1 MRLNI
6 AGSQLMRRFNI
17 LYAIASPT
25 IVVIVVLL
33 TALAGVAGADD
44 HKVTLIDATVC
55 SDNLNV
61 QHIRVSLNRDGEN
74 VWNNCVE
81 FRFLDGSATQV
92 DQFLVTNNPLPG
104 TEGTVFDIGTTEWS
118 IANGIP
124 LDVTIPSGNVMDPN
138 GTVCYHGLPSCDEVE
153 FCVAVTSL
161 TCGTGPV
168 CGNGTVESGEQCDD
182 GGTGA
187 GDCCSPTCQFEPA
200 ATECRASSGVCDIAE
215 FCDGSTATCPADVLA
230 PATTE
235 CNPAAGVCDVAE
247 FCDGSTATCSADLK
261 STAECRAAV
270 GACDLAEACDG
281 LADACPADLFD
292 PALCDDGTY
301 CNGTETCN
309 AGICEPGTPPSC
321 SGATPWCD
329 EVLEN
334 CAECLVD
341 LDCNDGGVCNGPE
354 ICAGGACGPGTAATC
369 GGSTLL
375 CDNTLASCIEC
386 LNDTDCTEGFVCGV
400 GVCQPPPSVPAL
412 SPQLLAWL
420 ALSLCT
426 VAVATLRRP
435 PRERSR

>member
-1 MRLNI
+1 MEQRQSNQPSDYCDGCATHLAVAAHHPRFPSFPSRKRRNI
-6 AGSQLMRRFNI
+6 AGSLVMRRFNR
-17 LYAIASPT
+17 LCGIASSM
-25 IVVIVVLL
+25 IVVTIALL
-33 TALAGVAGADD
+33 TALAGVAGADN

-55 SDNLNV
+55 SDDLNV
-61 QHIRVSLNRDGEN
+61 QHIRVSLDRDDEN
-74 VWNNCVE
+74 NWNNCVE
-81 FRFLDGSATQV
+81 FRFLDGSGTQV

-104 TEGTVFDIGTTEWS
+104 TEGTVFDIGTMEWS

-138 GTVCYHGLPSCDEVE
+138 GTVCYNGLPSCDEVE

-161 TCGTGPV
+161 TCGTGSV

-200 ATECRASSGVCDIAE
+200 ATECRASSGM
-215 FCDGSTATCPADVLA
+215 
-230 PATTE
+230 
-235 CNPAAGVCDVAE
+235 CDVAE
-247 FCDGSTATCSADLK
+247 FCDGLT
-261 STAECRAAV
+261 
-270 GACDLAEACDG
+270 
-281 LADACPADLFD
+281 DACPADLFD

-341 LDCNDGGVCNGPE
+341 LDCDDGGFCNGPE
-354 ICAGGACGPGTAATC
+354 ICAGGACGPGTAPTC
-369 GGSTLL
+369 SGSTLL
-375 CDNTLASCIEC
+375 CEDTLASCVEC
-386 LNDTDCTEGFVCGV
+386 LNDTDCTEGFLCGA
-400 GVCQPPPSVPAL
+400 GVCQPPPSSVPAI
-412 SPQLLAWL
+412 SPQQLVWL
-420 ALSLCT
+420 ALGLCM
-426 VAVATLRRP
+426 VAVASLRRQQ
-435 PRERSR
+435 RARSQ

>member
-1 MRLNI
+1 M
-6 AGSQLMRRFNI
+6 
-17 LYAIASPT
+17 
-25 IVVIVVLL
+25 IVVTIALL
-33 TALAGVAGADD
+33 TALAGVAGADN

-55 SDNLNV
+55 SDDLNV
-61 QHIRVSLNRDGEN
+61 QHIRVSLDRDDEN
-74 VWNNCVE
+74 NWNNCVE
-81 FRFLDGSATQV
+81 FRFLDGSGTQV

-104 TEGTVFDIGTTEWS
+104 TEGTVFDIGTMEWS

-138 GTVCYHGLPSCDEVE
+138 GTVCYNGLPSCDEVE

-161 TCGTGPV
+161 TCGTGSV

-200 ATECRASSGVCDIAE
+200 ATECRASSGM
-215 FCDGSTATCPADVLA
+215 
-230 PATTE
+230 
-235 CNPAAGVCDVAE
+235 CDVAE
-247 FCDGSTATCSADLK
+247 FCDGLT
-261 STAECRAAV
+261 
-270 GACDLAEACDG
+270 
-281 LADACPADLFD
+281 DACPADLFD

-341 LDCNDGGVCNGPE
+341 LDCDDGGFCNGPE
-354 ICAGGACGPGTAATC
+354 ICAGGACGPGTAPTC
-369 GGSTLL
+369 SGSTLL
-375 CDNTLASCIEC
+375 CEDTLASCVEC
-386 LNDTDCTEGFVCGV
+386 LNDTDCIECFLCGA
-400 GVCQPPPSVPAL
+400 GVCQPPPSSVPAI
-412 SPQLLAWL
+412 SPQQLVWL
-420 ALSLCT
+420 ALGLCM
-426 VAVATLRRP
+426 VAVASLRRQQ
-435 PRERSR
+435 RARSQ